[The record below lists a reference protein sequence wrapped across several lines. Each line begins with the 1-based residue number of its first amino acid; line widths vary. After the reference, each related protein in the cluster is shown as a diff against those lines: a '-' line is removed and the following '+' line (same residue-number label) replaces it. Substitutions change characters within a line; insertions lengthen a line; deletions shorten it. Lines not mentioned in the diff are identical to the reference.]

1 MIVARSLLSK
11 KGIDLLWFQEVPG
24 QPQWKEHLI
33 KHLDSNQSESPHD
46 IVPLEM
52 KTVGKT
58 LRGVAVIIGR
68 NRLVWNQV
76 PDDPTDPWQECEIAT
91 LEDSQSGMSVGDLA
105 GHGRPDVA
113 CGMFWAECPAD
124 PSSGAWQVHR
134 YGWND
139 STWAGMAKTALGDM
153 NGDGRLDIVASE
165 AEIPNARLAAFCRD
179 PAAPNGPWQC
189 TLIETGLYCPHSLV
203 LIDANGDSRLDILV
217 GEMTAGGWD
226 FPLSPAPRVLL
237 YLNQGGLKFQRFT
250 MHTGWGVHEMRL
262 APPQSDGRIFVYAAD
277 EIQLFKFPSMKT
289 HVVGWMI
296 GSKE

>member
-1 MIVARSLLSK
+1 MIVARSLPSK
-11 KGIDLLWFQEVPG
+11 KGIDLLWFEEAPG

-33 KHLDSNQSESPHD
+33 THLDSNQSDSPHD

-58 LRGVAVIIGR
+58 LRGVVVIIRR
-68 NRLVWNQV
+68 NRLVWYQV
-76 PDDPTDPWQECEIAT
+76 PDDPTQPWQECEIAT

-124 PSSGAWQVHR
+124 PSTGAWQAHR

-139 STWAGMAKTALGDM
+139 SIWAGMAKTAFGDM

-189 TLIETGLYCPHSLV
+189 TLIEKGLYCPHSLV

-226 FPLSPAPRVLL
+226 FPLNPAP
-237 YLNQGGLKFQRFT
+237 GCF
-250 MHTGWGVHEMRL
+250 
-262 APPQSDGRIFVYAAD
+262 SI
-277 EIQLFKFPSMKT
+277 
-289 HVVGWMI
+289 
-296 GSKE
+296 